1 MFKKLARWYTD
12 WEDETIE
19 VLANP
24 ALAAQVTPY
33 WRRCVANRIAEL
45 SAIERMHLH
54 EFSIKYRGALF
65 FKRVGLIMVLLAL
78 LGGVLFLALPGKQS
92 LLEAVIV
99 AEVAGLS
106 LSFALVGVWFNYRY
120 LTRLKP
126 LKIVQTVVISCLAAL
141 AGMSAVLLAK
151 GQPVIASLLQSA
163 PRLAMAALVVGGG
176 MLLLMGMVALY
187 RNRQYDALAVQLEH
201 DAEREKL
208 ARQLSESQ
216 LRLLRSQIE
225 PHFLFNTLGAVQQ
238 LAEQG
243 APRAAELTANLID
256 FLRASMEEM
265 RTDQVSLADEFK
277 LVEAYLKVM
286 QVRLG
291 SRLRYTLQLPE
302 ALCGAQVPGM
312 VVLTLVENAIKH
324 GIEPALRGGEI
335 GVAAV
340 QAGDAI
346 DITVHDSGAGLA
358 GVPGQGFG
366 LQNVRERLQ
375 LAYHGGAS
383 IALREAPDGGT
394 LAALHLPTLAPRP
407 Q

>member
-12 WEDETIE
+12 WEDETLE

-24 ALAAQVTPY
+24 ALAAQVTPMY
-33 WRRCVANRIAEL
+33 RRHVANKIAEL
-45 SAIERMHLH
+45 SAIERMHLR
-54 EFSIKYRGALF
+54 EFSLKYRGVRF
-65 FKRVGLIMVLLAL
+65 FKRVGLIMLLLAL
-78 LGGVLFLALPGKQS
+78 LGTVVFLAFPGKLG
-92 LLEAVIV
+92 LLEAVII
-99 AEVAGLS
+99 AEVVGLS

-126 LKIVQTVVISCLAAL
+126 IKIVQTVLVSVLAAL
-141 AGMSAVLLAK
+141 AGMSAILLVK
-151 GQPVIASLLQSA
+151 GQPVFESLAQAA
-163 PRLAMAALVVGGG
+163 PRLALATLGVGGG

-201 DAEREKL
+201 DAERERL
-208 ARQLSESQ
+208 ARQLSEAQ

-238 LAEQG
+238 LAEAG
-243 APRAAELTANLID
+243 APRSAELTANLID

-265 RTDQVSLADEFK
+265 RADQVSLADEFK

-291 SRLRYTLQLPE
+291 GRLRFTLQLPE
-302 ALCGAQVPGM
+302 ALCTAQVPGM

-324 GIEPALRGGEI
+324 GIEPALRGGEVRVTAI
-335 GVAAV
+335 RT
-340 QAGDAI
+340 GDAI
-346 DITVHDSGAGLA
+346 DISVHDSGAGLA
-358 GVPGQGFG
+358 GVPGQGIG

-383 IALREAPDGGT
+383 FALREAPGGGT
-394 LAALHLPTLAPRP
+394 VAALHLPTLAPRTE
-407 Q
+407 